1 MIKIIC
7 PFPEDLRHLP
17 KKAMEKKWITTE
29 QMLEILKSEPDSEQQ
44 YSHHLGGIL
53 RSTRW
58 LEYSIEK
65 NMYGESA
72 NWFDYTWYTE
82 AEFLEIHAG
91 EWWMREH

>member
-1 MIKIIC
+1 
-7 PFPEDLRHLP
+7 
-17 KKAMEKKWITTE
+17 MEKKWITTE

-82 AEFLEIHAG
+82 ADF
-91 EWWMREH
+91 

>member
-1 MIKIIC
+1 MIKKNC
-7 PFPEDLRHLP
+7 PFPKDLRHLP

-53 RSTRW
+53 RSTLW
-58 LEYSIEK
+58 LEYSIDK
-65 NMYGESA
+65 NLYGEST

>member
-1 MIKIIC
+1 LIKIIC

-58 LEYSIEK
+58 LEYSIDK
-65 NMYGESA
+65 NLYGESA

-82 AEFLEIHAG
+82 AEFLEIHAD